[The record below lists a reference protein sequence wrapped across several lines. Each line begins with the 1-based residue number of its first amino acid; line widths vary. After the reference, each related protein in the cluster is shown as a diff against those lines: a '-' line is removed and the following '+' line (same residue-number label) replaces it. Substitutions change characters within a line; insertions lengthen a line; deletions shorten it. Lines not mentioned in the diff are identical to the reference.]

1 MRHYI
6 ASEVGP
12 SNSLLNDRD
21 NPDRTTYLARF
32 ANREGRVF
40 LQRFWVT
47 YKGHRPEAVV
57 AKALPRARQSPDSL
71 AAVYRFIWPE
81 ADVAL
86 FTTWLT
92 DHVADGSPDGVQAT
106 TLYDRYAPSQYALAD
121 RAHLVGLHPLEL
133 WLIAYLAHHP
143 DATLDEI
150 YRESAEARQESYGW
164 LFNTRAKGGQDRRI
178 RTILEVDAFEKLHRG
193 WARFGYPFDSL
204 VPSYATAIGSSGD
217 TPAALA
223 ELMGIILNDG
233 IRLPTVRIEELRF
246 AEGTPYDRRFVPE
259 RATGVRVLESAA
271 AVALRQQLKDVVEHG
286 TGRRARDA
294 VVLSSGTRLA
304 VGGKTGTGDNR
315 FEFGSK
321 TSKGGSWIR
330 NRTAAFV
337 FFIGDRFYGTVT
349 AHVPGREAG
358 EYGFTS
364 ALPVQLF
371 TQIVPAVLPM
381 LEHTRNGCTAA
392 ENSCSQETR
401 RGGFSVGTGVARPR
415 PVRKQDRVVT
425 PCEIDPRSRSPIIQS
440 CTEQGG
446 ASVQHGWST
455 GGVHDMTASVAMGR
469 ARAPATSQARASY
482 EGLERF
488 SNRPCT
494 PWGGR
499 GTSARTDAGG
509 LMRASLMDLRERVLL
524 DSDAGMKAADV
535 AAKYRVSGSWVRLLK
550 QRRRET
556 GAVAPRVQRQGRRGM
571 LEPHL
576 HTVADLI
583 AAHPDRT
590 LAELKDALAT
600 PARVPTVW
608 RAVRA
613 LGLTVKTNGPP
624 VRTRSA

>member
-1 MRHYI
+1 MNDRLTTWVLRYLATHPLAARADALEAALDRRYSASPAETFWTGSAPHTFANFDPDDNVRVITVREAFRRSVNLVFIRVIRDIVRHYI

-440 CTEQGG
+440 CTEQGEPQCNM
-446 ASVQHGWST
+446 A
-455 GGVHDMTASVAMGR
+455 GR
-469 ARAPATSQARASY
+469 PAEFT
-482 EGLERF
+482 
-488 SNRPCT
+488 
-494 PWGGR
+494 
-499 GTSARTDAGG
+499 
-509 LMRASLMDLRERVLL
+509 
-524 DSDAGMKAADV
+524 
-535 AAKYRVSGSWVRLLK
+535 
-550 QRRRET
+550 
-556 GAVAPRVQRQGRRGM
+556 
-571 LEPHL
+571 
-576 HTVADLI
+576 I
-583 AAHPDRT
+583 
-590 LAELKDALAT
+590 
-600 PARVPTVW
+600 
-608 RAVRA
+608 
-613 LGLTVKTNGPP
+613 
-624 VRTRSA
+624 